1 MYTMTV
7 GNYVLICYTSGKTDK
22 EYIAPDKLELI
33 GGYDISNQYLEKIV
47 LNEGLRIMSSAQLRE
62 TPNITSGF
70 LDEATYTFN
79 NL

>member
-7 GNYVLICYTSGKTDK
+7 GNYVLICYPSGKTDK
-22 EYIAPDKLELI
+22 EYIAP